1 MRLPLGIL
9 LISLL
14 PQGAL
19 AAQKKAVIMGI
30 VADTTKAPLV
40 DVQVTAVKA
49 KVTIRTD
56 RRGIFILDQ
65 LPPGEELFWVRR
77 IGFRPESFDVTLV
90 AGDTVKV
97 GIILAA
103 APVMLP
109 ELSVE
114 AEGRVYTGKLTGFAQ
129 RMLHSGAARTSFLT
143 RADIEK
149 QFPAQFIDM
158 LVGAGMR
165 RTRDR
170 RGKDT
175 LTCPR
180 GVTSPTKAPRVA
192 YYLDGALIADGGS
205 AGAVDPI
212 MIESIIRMEPA
223 LIEAVEVYRSTAT
236 RPAEFNA
243 TGASCVVVIWT
254 R

>member
-1 MRLPLGIL
+1 MRLLLGIL
-9 LISLL
+9 LISQL
-14 PQGAL
+14 PQGA

-40 DVQVTAVKA
+40 DAQVTAVKA

-56 RRGIFILDQ
+56 QRGIFILDQ

-77 IGFRPESFDVTLV
+77 IGYRPETFDVTLV
-90 AGDTVKV
+90 VGDTVKV

-103 APVMLP
+103 APLVLP

-129 RMLHSGAARTSFLT
+129 RMLHSGAARSSFLT
-143 RADIEK
+143 RGDIEK

-180 GVTSPTKAPRVA
+180 GVTSPSRAPRVA

-205 AGAVDPI
+205 MGAVDPI

-223 LIEAVEVYRSTAT
+223 LIEAVEVYRSTAA

-243 TGASCVVVIWT
+243 SGASCVVVIWT

>member
-1 MRLPLGIL
+1 VRPLLGIL

-14 PQGAL
+14 PHGAP
-19 AAQKKAVIMGI
+19 AQKKAVIMGI
-30 VADTTKAPLV
+30 VADTTKTPLV
-40 DVQVTAVKA
+40 DAQVTAVKA

-77 IGFRPESFDVTLV
+77 IGYRPETFDVTLV

-158 LVGAGMR
+158 LVGAGMK

-180 GVTSPTKAPRVA
+180 GVTSPSRAPRVA
-192 YYLDGALIADGGS
+192 FYLDGALIADGGS
-205 AGAVDPI
+205 MGAVDPI
-212 MIESIIRMEPA
+212 MIESIIRMEPV

-243 TGASCVVVIWT
+243 SGAGCVVVIWT

>member
-9 LISLL
+9 LVALL
-14 PQGAL
+14 PQGAP
-19 AAQKKAVIMGI
+19 AQKKAVIMGI
-30 VADTTKAPLV
+30 VADTAKTPLV
-40 DVQVTAVKA
+40 DAQITAVKA
-49 KVTIRTD
+49 KLTIRTD
-56 RRGIFILDQ
+56 QRGIFILDQ

-77 IGFRPESFDVTLV
+77 IGYRPETFDVTLV

-97 GIILAA
+97 GIMLAA
-103 APVMLP
+103 APVILP

-114 AEGRVYTGKLTGFAQ
+114 AEGRVYTGKLAGFAE

-149 QFPAQFIDM
+149 QFPAQFVDM
-158 LVGAGMR
+158 LVGAGLR
-165 RTRDR
+165 RIVDR

-180 GVTSPTKAPRVA
+180 GVTSPTRAPRVA

-205 AGAVDPI
+205 ARSVDPI
-212 MIESIIRMEPA
+212 MVESIIRMEPA

-243 TGASCVVVIWT
+243 SGASCVVVIWT

>member
-1 MRLPLGIL
+1 MRLSLGIL
-9 LISLL
+9 LMTLL
-14 PQGAL
+14 PQVAP
-19 AAQKKAVIMGI
+19 AQKKAVIMGI
-30 VADTTKAPLV
+30 VADTAKTPLV
-40 DVQVTAVKA
+40 DAQITAVKA
-49 KVTIRTD
+49 RLTIRTD
-56 RRGIFILDQ
+56 QRGIFILDQ

-77 IGFRPESFDVTLV
+77 IGYRPETFDVTLV

-97 GIILAA
+97 GIMLAA
-103 APVMLP
+103 APVILP

-114 AEGRVYTGKLTGFAQ
+114 AEGRVYTGKLTGFAE

-149 QFPAQFIDM
+149 QFPAQFVDM
-158 LVGAGMR
+158 LVGAGLR
-165 RTRDR
+165 RIVDR

-180 GVTSPTKAPRVA
+180 GVTSPTRAPRVA

-205 AGAVDPI
+205 GRAVDPI
-212 MIESIIRMEPA
+212 MVESIIRMEPA

-243 TGASCVVVIWT
+243 SGASCVVVIWT

>member
-1 MRLPLGIL
+1 VRPLLGIL

-14 PQGAL
+14 PQGAP
-19 AAQKKAVIMGI
+19 AQKKAVIMGI
-30 VADTTKAPLV
+30 VADTTKTPLV
-40 DVQVTAVKA
+40 DAQVTAVKA

-77 IGFRPESFDVTLV
+77 IGYRPETFDVTLV

-97 GIILAA
+97 GVMLAA
-103 APVMLP
+103 APLVLP

-114 AEGRVYTGKLTGFAQ
+114 AEGRVYTGKLAGFAQ

-158 LVGAGMR
+158 LVGAGMK

-180 GVTSPTKAPRVA
+180 GVTSPSRAPRVA
-192 YYLDGALIADGGS
+192 FYLDGALIADGGS
-205 AGAVDPI
+205 MGAVDPI
-212 MIESIIRMEPA
+212 MIESIIRMEPV

-243 TGASCVVVIWT
+243 SGAGCVVVIWT

>member
-1 MRLPLGIL
+1 VRPLLGIL

-14 PQGAL
+14 PQGAP
-19 AAQKKAVIMGI
+19 AQKKAVIMGI
-30 VADTTKAPLV
+30 VADTTKTPLV
-40 DVQVTAVKA
+40 DAQVTAVKA

-77 IGFRPESFDVTLV
+77 IGYRPETFDVTLV

-158 LVGAGMR
+158 LVGAGLK

-180 GVTSPTKAPRVA
+180 GVTSPSRAPRVA
-192 YYLDGALIADGGS
+192 FYLDGALIADGGS
-205 AGAVDPI
+205 MGAVDPI
-212 MIESIIRMEPA
+212 MIESIIRMEPV

-243 TGASCVVVIWT
+243 SGAGCVVVIWT

>member
-1 MRLPLGIL
+1 MRPLLGIL

-14 PQGAL
+14 PQGAP
-19 AAQKKAVIMGI
+19 AQKKAVIMGI
-30 VADTTKAPLV
+30 VADTTKTPLV
-40 DVQVTAVKA
+40 DAQVTAVKA

-77 IGFRPESFDVTLV
+77 IGYRPETFDVTLV

-158 LVGAGMR
+158 LVGAGMK

-180 GVTSPTKAPRVA
+180 GVTSPSRAPRVA
-192 YYLDGALIADGGS
+192 FYLDGALIADGGS
-205 AGAVDPI
+205 MGAVDPI
-212 MIESIIRMEPA
+212 MIESIIRMEPV

-243 TGASCVVVIWT
+243 SGAGCVVVIWT

>member
-1 MRLPLGIL
+1 VRPLLGIL

-14 PQGAL
+14 PQGAP
-19 AAQKKAVIMGI
+19 AQKKAVIMGI
-30 VADTTKAPLV
+30 VADTTKTPLV
-40 DVQVTAVKA
+40 DAQVTAVKA

-77 IGFRPESFDVTLV
+77 IGYRPETFDVTLV

-158 LVGAGMR
+158 LVGAGMK

-180 GVTSPTKAPRVA
+180 GVTSPSRAPRVA
-192 YYLDGALIADGGS
+192 FYLDGALIADGGS
-205 AGAVDPI
+205 MGAVDPI
-212 MIESIIRMEPA
+212 MIESIIRMEPV

-243 TGASCVVVIWT
+243 SGAGCVVVIWT

>member
-1 MRLPLGIL
+1 VRPLLGIL

-14 PQGAL
+14 PQGAP
-19 AAQKKAVIMGI
+19 AQKKAVIMGI

-40 DVQVTAVKA
+40 DAQVTAVKA
-49 KVTIRTD
+49 KLTIRTD

-77 IGFRPESFDVTLV
+77 IGYRPETFDVTLV

-158 LVGAGMR
+158 LVGAGMK

-180 GVTSPTKAPRVA
+180 GVTSPSRAPRVA
-192 YYLDGALIADGGS
+192 FYLDGALIADGGS
-205 AGAVDPI
+205 MGAVDPI
-212 MIESIIRMEPA
+212 MIESIIRMEPV

-243 TGASCVVVIWT
+243 SGAGCVVVIWT

>member
-1 MRLPLGIL
+1 VRPLLGIL

-14 PQGAL
+14 PQGAP
-19 AAQKKAVIMGI
+19 AQKKAVIMGI

-40 DVQVTAVKA
+40 DAQVTAVKA
-49 KVTIRTD
+49 KLTIRTD

-77 IGFRPESFDVTLV
+77 IGYRPETFDVTLV

-97 GIILAA
+97 GVMLAA
-103 APVMLP
+103 APLVLP

-158 LVGAGMR
+158 LVGAGMK

-180 GVTSPTKAPRVA
+180 GVTSPSRAPRVA
-192 YYLDGALIADGGS
+192 FYLDGALIADGGS
-205 AGAVDPI
+205 MGAVDPI
-212 MIESIIRMEPA
+212 MIESIIRMEPV

-243 TGASCVVVIWT
+243 SGAGCVVVIWT